1 MSKKRFLGCCVSVA
15 LVVLGIAACSKAPGP
30 GSPGRIDAAS
40 MRPIGTVDERFQ
52 SYNIEMV
59 EVIGGRFW
67 KPYRDIDALLK
78 AQSSATQSN
87 KDAAAV
93 PAGMDPNMYQQRPPI
108 DLTNSRL
115 RKLAAALGP
124 AYVRVSGTWAN
135 TAYFQNSDQPTP
147 KTPPKGFGGVLTRRQ
162 WKGVIDFAQA
172 VDAKL
177 VTSFATSLG
186 IRNRAGIWTTDQA
199 SQLLAY
205 TKSIGGSIAA
215 AEYMN
220 EPTYAEMGG
229 APKGYDAAAYGR
241 DFSVFLPFV
250 KKTAPDMLILGPGG
264 VGEGIPLAPIGLAGS
279 IIKSE
284 DILKATG
291 PKFDGFS
298 YHSYGATSQRCASM
312 GPASQTTAEAALSE
326 DVLSR
331 ADRVEAFY
339 ADLRD
344 RYEPGKPLW
353 LTETADAACGGN
365 PWASTFLDSF
375 RYLDQLGRLSKRG
388 VQVHM
393 HNTLASSDYGLL
405 DGNTLM
411 PRPNYWAALLW
422 HRFMGTTVLD
432 PGPSPAAS
440 LHLYAHCLRGGEG
453 GVALLAINADRVASP
468 WLDLPMRT
476 QRYTLTAHDLT
487 DIRVQMNGSELR
499 LGDHDELPV
508 LESTP
513 EKLGRVSFAPVSI
526 SFLAIPD
533 AHNPAC
539 Q

>member
-15 LVVLGIAACSKAPGP
+15 LVVLGIAACSKAPAP

-40 MRPIGTVDERFQ
+40 MRRIGTVDERFQ

-78 AQSSATQSN
+78 AQSSVSQSN

-93 PAGMDPNMYQQRPPI
+93 PAGMDPNLYEQRPPI
-108 DLTNSRL
+108 DLTNPRL

-135 TAYFQNSDQPTP
+135 TAYFHNSDQPAP
-147 KTPPKGFGGVLTRRQ
+147 RTPPRGFGAVLTRHQ
-162 WKGVIDFAQA
+162 WKGVIDFAHA

-177 VTSFATSLG
+177 VTSFATSVG
-186 IRNRAGIWTTDQA
+186 ARNPAGIWTPDQA
-199 SQLLAY
+199 RRLLAF

-229 APKGYDAAAYGR
+229 APKGYDAAAFGR
-241 DFSVFLPFV
+241 DFSVFLPFM
-250 KKTAPDMLILGPGG
+250 KQAAPDVQILGPGG

-291 PKFDGFS
+291 PRFDGFS
-298 YHSYGATSQRCASM
+298 YHSYGATSKRCASM
-312 GPASQTTAEAALSE
+312 GPASQTTAEAALSN
-326 DVLSR
+326 DFLSG
-331 ADRVEAFY
+331 ADRIEAFY
-339 ADLRD
+339 GGLRD
-344 RYEPGKPLW
+344 RFEPGKPLW

-365 PWASTFLDSF
+365 PWASTFRDSF
-375 RYLDQLGRLSKRG
+375 RYLDQLGRLAKRG

-405 DGNTLM
+405 DDNTLM

-422 HRFMGTTVLD
+422 RKFMGTTVLD
-432 PGPSPAAS
+432 PGLSES
-440 LHLYAHCLRGGEG
+440 NLHLYSHCLRGQPG
-453 GVALLAINADRVASP
+453 GVALLAINTDRSAAQS
-468 WLDLPMRT
+468 L
-476 QRYTLTAHDLT
+476 
-487 DIRVQMNGSELR
+487 
-499 LGDHDELPV
+499 
-508 LESTP
+508 
-513 EKLGRVSFAPVSI
+513 
-526 SFLAIPD
+526 
-533 AHNPAC
+533 
-539 Q
+539 

>member
-1 MSKKRFLGCCVSVA
+1 MEA
-15 LVVLGIAACSKAPGP
+15 LP
-30 GSPGRIDAAS
+30 
-40 MRPIGTVDERFQ
+40 
-52 SYNIEMV
+52 
-59 EVIGGRFW
+59 
-67 KPYRDIDALLK
+67 DIDALLK
-78 AQSSATQSN
+78 AQSSVPQSN
-87 KDAAAV
+87 KDAAGA
-93 PAGMDPNMYQQRPPI
+93 PAGMDPNLYQQRPPI
-108 DLTNSRL
+108 DLTNPRL

-135 TAYFQNSDQPTP
+135 TAYFQNSDQPAP

-177 VTSFATSLG
+177 VTSFATSPG
-186 IRNRAGIWTTDQA
+186 TRNAAGIWTPDQA
-199 SQLLAY
+199 RQLLAY

-229 APKGYDAAAYGR
+229 APKGYDAAAFGR

-250 KKTAPDMLILGPGG
+250 KKAAPDMLVLGPGG

-279 IIKSE
+279 IIKTE

-291 PKFDGFS
+291 PGFDGFS
-298 YHSYGATSQRCASM
+298 YHSYGATSKRCASM
-312 GPASQTTAEAALSE
+312 GPASQTTADAALSE
-326 DVLSR
+326 DFLSR
-331 ADRVEAFY
+331 ADRIEAFY
-339 ADLRD
+339 AGLRD
-344 RYEPGKPLW
+344 TFEPGKPLW

-405 DGNTLM
+405 DDNTLM

-422 HRFMGTTVLD
+422 HKIMGTTVLD
-432 PGPSPAAS
+432 PGLSTASS
-440 LHLYAHCLRGGEG
+440 LHLYAHCLRGQPG
-453 GVALLAINADRVASP
+453 GVALLAINTDRSASQSLDLAHDGRALYSDGPESGCHEHSTERERAQAGRGRCDTQLDWHLRCARTSRVSAGHDNVPCHTDREQRCLPLTQVLIVGPFSSP
-468 WLDLPMRT
+468 WERSRTAMLPSFVGKSCR
-476 QRYTLTAHDLT
+476 
-487 DIRVQMNGSELR
+487 R
-499 LGDHDELPV
+499 LFRINNL
-508 LESTP
+508 
-513 EKLGRVSFAPVSI
+513 
-526 SFLAIPD
+526 
-533 AHNPAC
+533 
-539 Q
+539 